1 MLERQ
6 KLMSAVELVK
16 DRLLNLG
23 GADYGEDRK
32 IGLETAIRTGNIAR
46 DAGIEE
52 WDWPQGVG
60 LYGLKQLQDACGDD
74 RFMPFF
80 ANWVRRNR
88 EQGLP
93 SRNVNTTA
101 PFLTLVQIMDRL
113 PEADALRD
121 LCRERAE
128 WLMNGLPRTADGGFQ
143 HVTTAIGDRNGVIL
157 NEGQLWADTLFMAVL
172 FLQKAGRVFGR
183 PEWREEALRQ
193 VLVHIKYLYDK
204 KTGLLYHGFSFP
216 RMDNFGGIFWC
227 RGNSWF
233 TLGLTLYLEEAEELS
248 PGVRQYLT
256 DTFRAHAEGLRRNQA
271 PSGLFH
277 TILDDPSSYEESSGT
292 AAIAAGLIR
301 GIRAGFL
308 GEDFREC
315 AERAVSALVDNI
327 APDGTVLKVS
337 AGTAM
342 GMDADHY
349 RGIACRP
356 MAYGQALTLIALSEA
371 LKQA

>member
-1 MLERQ
+1 MEREILLATIE
-6 KLMSAVELVK
+6 KVK

-23 GADYGEDRK
+23 GANYEEDK
-32 IGLETAIRTGNIAR
+32 NISQAEAVRTGNVAR

-60 LYGLKQLQDACGDD
+60 LYGLKLLQDAYGDD
-74 RFMPFF
+74 RFLDFF
-80 ANWVRRNR
+80 AAWYRRNV

-101 PFLTLVQIMDRL
+101 PYLTLVQLLDRL
-113 PEADALRD
+113 PEKAEYES

-128 WLMNGLPRTADGGFQ
+128 WLMDGLPKTEDGGFQ

-172 FLQKAGRVFGR
+172 FLQKAGRVFDR
-183 PEWREEALRQ
+183 QDWREEALHQ
-193 VLVHIKYLYDK
+193 VLVHIKYLFDK
-204 KTGLLYHGFSFP
+204 NTGLLYHGYSFP
-216 RMDNFGGIFWC
+216 RQDNFGGIFWC
-227 RGNSWF
+227 RGDSWF

-248 PGVRQYLT
+248 PGVRQYLI
-256 DTFRAHAEGLRRNQA
+256 DTFRAHAEGLRKNQA

-277 TILDDPSSYEESSGT
+277 TVVNDPSSYEEVSGS
-292 AAIAAGLIR
+292 AAIAAGIIR

-308 GEDFREC
+308 GEEYRPC
-315 AERAVSALVDNI
+315 AEKAISAII
-327 APDGTVLKVS
+327 ANVAEDGTVQHVS

-342 GMDADHY
+342 GMDVEHY
-349 RGIACRP
+349 KGIACRP
-356 MAYGQALTLIALSEA
+356 MAYGQALTLIALCEA
-371 LKQA
+371 LAL

>member
-1 MLERQ
+1 
-6 KLMSAVELVK
+6 
-16 DRLLNLG
+16 
-23 GADYGEDRK
+23 
-32 IGLETAIRTGNIAR
+32 
-46 DAGIEE
+46 
-52 WDWPQGVG
+52 
-60 LYGLKQLQDACGDD
+60 
-74 RFMPFF
+74 
-80 ANWVRRNR
+80 
-88 EQGLP
+88 
-93 SRNVNTTA
+93 
-101 PFLTLVQIMDRL
+101 
-113 PEADALRD
+113 
-121 LCRERAE
+121 
-128 WLMNGLPRTADGGFQ
+128 
-143 HVTTAIGDRNGVIL
+143 
-157 NEGQLWADTLFMAVL
+157 
-172 FLQKAGRVFGR
+172 
-183 PEWREEALRQ
+183 
-193 VLVHIKYLYDK
+193 
-204 KTGLLYHGFSFP
+204 
-216 RMDNFGGIFWC
+216 MDNFGGIFWC

-248 PGVRQYLT
+248 PGVRQYLI

-315 AERAVSALVDNI
+315 AERAVSALLDNI

-356 MAYGQALTLIALSEA
+356 MAYGQSLTALALTEA
-371 LKQA
+371 LYLK